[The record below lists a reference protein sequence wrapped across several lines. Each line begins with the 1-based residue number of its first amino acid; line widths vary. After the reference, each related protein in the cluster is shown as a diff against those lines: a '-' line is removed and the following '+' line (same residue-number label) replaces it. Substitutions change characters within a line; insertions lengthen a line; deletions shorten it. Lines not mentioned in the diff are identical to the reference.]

1 MTLPLLPSDVLAFN
15 PASLRPLSHSH
26 KRDLN
31 RIRHEITN
39 SFPFPQLALMDSIIK
54 ELSLLFLPQ
63 VLQTGNRVKSNDV
76 TKKKKTTHTY
86 IYIHTY
92 VYEVKLYVIKITRR
106 CAAIFD
112 SIRLDRVMAIF

>member
-1 MTLPLLPSDVLAFN
+1 MTLPLPPSDVLAFN

-31 RIRHEITN
+31 GIRHEITN
-39 SFPFPQLALMDSIIK
+39 SFLFPQLALMDSIIK

-63 VLQTGNRVKSNDV
+63 VLQTGDRVKSNDV
-76 TKKKKTTHTY
+76 TKKKKKKKNPH

-92 VYEVKLYVIKITRR
+92 ICMYMK
-106 CAAIFD
+106 
-112 SIRLDRVMAIF
+112 